1 MSNETLRETLL
12 FQPKHGY
19 ERLTP
24 AQKEEMESYCKDYAA
39 FMDAAK
45 TEREAVTYT
54 VAAAEKAGFRPL
66 TPGMTLKAG
75 DKVYRNNRGK
85 SILLAH
91 HWRREP
97 ERRHEHLRRSHR
109 QPPAGHQAQSPV

>member
-19 ERLTP
+19 DRLTP
-24 AQKEEMESYCKDYAA
+24 AQKAEMESYCKDYAA

-66 TPGMTLKAG
+66 VPGMSLKAG

-85 SILLAH
+85 SILLAVI
-91 HWRREP
+91 
-97 ERRHEHLRRSHR
+97 
-109 QPPAGHQAQSPV
+109 G

>member
-75 DKVYRNNRGK
+75 TIIATGT
-85 SILLAH
+85 
-91 HWRREP
+91 
-97 ERRHEHLRRSHR
+97 
-109 QPPAGHQAQSPV
+109 PAGVGMGFDPPRFLKPGDVVECMIEGIGTLKNPVVE

>member
-54 VAAAEKAGFRPL
+54 
-66 TPGMTLKAG
+66 
-75 DKVYRNNRGK
+75 
-85 SILLAH
+85 
-91 HWRREP
+91 
-97 ERRHEHLRRSHR
+97 
-109 QPPAGHQAQSPV
+109 

>member
-54 VAAAEKAGFRPL
+54 VAAAEKAGFRPSPRHDPEGRRQSL
-66 TPGMTLKAG
+66 PEQPG
-75 DKVYRNNRGK
+75 
-85 SILLAH
+85 
-91 HWRREP
+91 
-97 ERRHEHLRRSHR
+97 
-109 QPPAGHQAQSPV
+109 